1 MKNLLETIENNIL
14 LTNHEKDLL
23 IDSITLGGSVSVSIR
38 VVQTELKMA
47 ILEILHN
54 AEYEMTISEIQGA
67 FEEIHGYGYT
77 VQRFS
82 AMARQLRNMGL
93 VEKNYLITGN
103 SLIINGKR
111 YPEKIAKF
119 FLKNSWQIAKSVL

>member
-1 MKNLLETIENNIL
+1 MKNLIETIENNIL

-23 IDSITLGGSVSVSIR
+23 IDSITLGGSVSVDVR

-54 AEYEMTISEIQGA
+54 AEYEMTISEIQDA
-67 FEEIHGYGYT
+67 FAEIYGHTYT

-103 SLIINGKR
+103 LLIINGKK

-119 FLKNSWQIAKSVL
+119 FLKNS

>member
-23 IDSITLGGSVSVSIR
+23 IDSITLGGSVSVSVR

-47 ILEILHN
+47 MLEILHN
-54 AEYEMTISEIQGA
+54 AESEMTISEIQEA
-67 FEEIHGYGYT
+67 FEEIYGYSYT

-119 FLKNSWQIAKSVL
+119 FLKTS